1 MVSIG
6 GILGRPLACLSQP
19 HSNYSRFA
27 PVPLTSWCQ
36 SCCCRARAIQWIAN
50 VDSQY
55 RGPGVYG
62 CTSALL
68 GEATL
73 DNGIRT
79 EQVTDCLF
87 CNKPG
92 MLLYSGLS
100 DRLFGAAGQWGF
112 LQCTGCG
119 LVWLNPRPTS
129 ADLSKAYRTY
139 YTHAGSANGNGNRSL
154 VASLRKRSK
163 GGLYAFVSGCNEL
176 ADGWVWGQVGRILSW
191 VPLLKE
197 RAVMGT
203 MCLNRSNGGKL
214 LDLGCGDGRF
224 LALMRAAG
232 WDVMGVE
239 PDPAAAR
246 AVQQEFGISVTTLE
260 DARLLDESF
269 DAITLSHVIEHVH
282 DPVALLSECRRL
294 LKPEGKAVIV
304 TPNIG
309 SLGHQKF
316 GSSWRGLEPPRHLH
330 IFSLRTLRVCCEKAG
345 MHVQVLRTSARSAG
359 LIWKESETIRRHNEP
374 SSLDRRLPARLREMV
389 FNLHEGAV
397 CRTSE
402 EAGEEIVLI
411 ARAGRPSF
419 RSKATTA
426 MPDALPSR

>member
-1 MVSIG
+1 
-6 GILGRPLACLSQP
+6 
-19 HSNYSRFA
+19 
-27 PVPLTSWCQ
+27 
-36 SCCCRARAIQWIAN
+36 
-50 VDSQY
+50 
-55 RGPGVYG
+55 
-62 CTSALL
+62 
-68 GEATL
+68 L

-79 EQVTDCLF
+79 EEVTDCLF
-87 CNKPG
+87 CNKQG
-92 MLLYSGLS
+92 TLLYSGLS
-100 DRLFGAAGQWGF
+100 DRLFGAAGRWGF

-119 LVWLNPRPTS
+119 LAWLNPRPTS

-139 YTHAGSANGNGNRSL
+139 YTHAGTAKGNGDRSL
-154 VASLRKRSK
+154 VAGLRKRTK

-203 MCLNRSNGGKL
+203 MCLNGANRGKL

-224 LALMRAAG
+224 LAMMRDAG
-232 WDVMGVE
+232 WDVKGVE

-246 AVQQEFGISVTTLE
+246 TAQQEFGISVTTLE
-260 DARLLDESF
+260 DGRLPDESF

-294 LKPEGKAVIV
+294 LKPEGRAVIV

-330 IFSLRTLRVCCEKAG
+330 LFSLRTLRVCCERAELN
-345 MHVQVLRTSARSAG
+345 VQVLRTSARSAG
-359 LIWKESETIRRHNEP
+359 LIWKESEKIRRHREP
-374 SSLDRRLPARLREMV
+374 STLDRGLSTRFGRV
-389 FNLHEGAV
+389 FFNLHEEAL

-411 ARAGRPSF
+411 AGAGHSSF
-419 RSKATTA
+419 RPKTTTA
-426 MPDALPSR
+426 MPDALTSR